1 MTEIISLKDQLKQ
14 NDEKMAILETENDKV
29 NLELQELKDQY
40 QELLTFNEMSKYL
53 CVVLFVFDILIWRYL
68 LASKNIKD
76 CNSNARKLKE
86 NTDGAIAALEN
97 KIEGLTEDLANYQN
111 SSRTVKRGEDMDGL
125 DVASLRVDLDNIKR
139 IDAKSKTFRVIF
151 WFFD

>member
-1 MTEIISLKDQLKQ
+1 MYHFFC
-14 NDEKMAILETENDKV
+14 NIL
-29 NLELQELKDQY
+29 
-40 QELLTFNEMSKYL
+40 SK
-53 CVVLFVFDILIWRYL
+53 RYL

-76 CNSNARKLKE
+76 CNSNAKKLKE

-111 SSRTVKRGEDMDGL
+111 ISRTVRSGENMDGL

-139 IDAKSKTFRVIF
+139 IDAKSKHFSVKLCCYLHAYLFLFYRLPQLQGLC
-151 WFFD
+151 